1 MKGNL
6 LLNQEISENS
16 KLIEDIAFNISKE
29 FTQELDKVM
38 GICKS
43 IFQSKDKITN
53 QEIEDL
59 LAQLPS
65 ILYFVNE
72 GQEAVGIKQDI
83 AEMTRKT
90 NYNIAREKANGT
102 VADKNT
108 TAEGQVINEAIN
120 EIIYQ
125 RAYKLIRAKIEM
137 AQEMVNSL
145 KRIFDARMMEYQ
157 IGNGVR
163 R

>member
-1 MKGNL
+1 MKENL

-16 KLIEDIAFNISKE
+16 KLIEDIAFDISKE

-38 GICKS
+38 GTCKS

>member
-1 MKGNL
+1 MKENL

-38 GICKS
+38 GTCKS

-157 IGNGVR
+157 IGNWVR

>member
-83 AEMTRKT
+83 AEITRKT

-102 VADKNT
+102 IADKNA

>member
-83 AEMTRKT
+83 AEITRKT

-102 VADKNT
+102 IADKNT

-137 AQEMVNSL
+137 AQEMINSL

>member
-59 LAQLPS
+59 LTQLPS

-83 AEMTRKT
+83 AEITRKT

-102 VADKNT
+102 IADKNT

>member
-1 MKGNL
+1 MKENL

-16 KLIEDIAFNISKE
+16 KLIEDIAFNISRE

-59 LAQLPS
+59 LTQLPS

-83 AEMTRKT
+83 AEMTKKA

-108 TAEGQVINEAIN
+108 TAESQVINEAIN

-137 AQEMVNSL
+137 AQEMINSL

>member
-1 MKGNL
+1 MKENL

-38 GICKS
+38 GTCKS

-83 AEMTRKT
+83 AEMTKKA

-108 TAEGQVINEAIN
+108 TAESQVINEAIN

>member
-1 MKGNL
+1 MKENL

-16 KLIEDIAFNISKE
+16 KLIEDIAFNISRE

-102 VADKNT
+102 IADKNT

>member
-6 LLNQEISENS
+6 LLNQEISQNS

-102 VADKNT
+102 IADKNT

>member
-1 MKGNL
+1 MKENL

-16 KLIEDIAFNISKE
+16 KLIEDIAFNISRE

-102 VADKNT
+102 IADKNT

-157 IGNGVR
+157 IGHGVR

>member
-16 KLIEDIAFNISKE
+16 KLIEDIAFNISRE

-83 AEMTRKT
+83 AEMTKKA

-108 TAEGQVINEAIN
+108 TAESQVINEAIN

>member
-1 MKGNL
+1 MKENL

-59 LAQLPS
+59 LTQLPS

-83 AEMTRKT
+83 AEMTKKA

-108 TAEGQVINEAIN
+108 TAESQVINEAIN

-137 AQEMVNSL
+137 AQEMINSL

>member
-83 AEMTRKT
+83 AEITRKT

-102 VADKNT
+102 IADKNT

>member
-1 MKGNL
+1 MKENL

-16 KLIEDIAFNISKE
+16 KLIEDIAFNISKD

-38 GICKS
+38 GTCKS

>member
-16 KLIEDIAFNISKE
+16 KLIEDIAFNISRE

-72 GQEAVGIKQDI
+72 GQEAVSIKQDI
-83 AEMTRKT
+83 AEMTKKA

-108 TAEGQVINEAIN
+108 TAESQVINEAIN

-125 RAYKLIRAKIEM
+125 RAYKLITAKIEM

-157 IGNGVR
+157 IGNGIR

>member
-1 MKGNL
+1 MKENL

-38 GICKS
+38 GTCKS

-65 ILYFVNE
+65 ILYFANE

>member
-1 MKGNL
+1 MKENL

-16 KLIEDIAFNISKE
+16 KLIEDIAFNISRE

-38 GICKS
+38 GTCKS

>member
-1 MKGNL
+1 MKENL

-16 KLIEDIAFNISKE
+16 KLIEDIAFNISRE

-83 AEMTRKT
+83 AEMTKKA

-108 TAEGQVINEAIN
+108 TAESQVINEAIN

>member
-1 MKGNL
+1 MKENL
-6 LLNQEISENS
+6 LLNQEISKNS

-38 GICKS
+38 GTCKS

>member
-59 LAQLPS
+59 LTQLPA

-83 AEMTRKT
+83 AEITRKT

-102 VADKNT
+102 IADKNT

>member
-1 MKGNL
+1 MKENL

-29 FTQELDKVM
+29 FTQELDGVM
-38 GICKS
+38 STCKN

-83 AEMTRKT
+83 GAE
-90 NYNIAREKANGT
+90 ISS
-102 VADKNT
+102 D
-108 TAEGQVINEAIN
+108 
-120 EIIYQ
+120 
-125 RAYKLIRAKIEM
+125 
-137 AQEMVNSL
+137 
-145 KRIFDARMMEYQ
+145 
-157 IGNGVR
+157 R

>member
-1 MKGNL
+1 MKENL

-16 KLIEDIAFNISKE
+16 KLIEDIAFNISRE

-38 GICKS
+38 GIFKS

-83 AEMTRKT
+83 AEITRKT

>member
-1 MKGNL
+1 MKENL

-38 GICKS
+38 RTCKS

>member
-1 MKGNL
+1 MKENL

-38 GICKS
+38 GTCKS

-72 GQEAVGIKQDI
+72 GQEAVGIKKDI
-83 AEMTRKT
+83 AEMTKKV

-108 TAEGQVINEAIN
+108 TAESQVINEAIN

>member
-1 MKGNL
+1 
-6 LLNQEISENS
+6 
-16 KLIEDIAFNISKE
+16 
-29 FTQELDKVM
+29 M
-38 GICKS
+38 GTCKS

-83 AEMTRKT
+83 AEMTKKA

-108 TAEGQVINEAIN
+108 TAESQVINEAIN

>member
-1 MKGNL
+1 MKENL

-16 KLIEDIAFNISKE
+16 KLIEDIAFNISRE

-83 AEMTRKT
+83 AEMTKKA

-102 VADKNT
+102 IADKNT
-108 TAEGQVINEAIN
+108 TAESQVINEAIN

>member
-59 LAQLPS
+59 LTQLPS

>member
-1 MKGNL
+1 MKENL

-16 KLIEDIAFNISKE
+16 KLIEDIAFNISRE

-59 LAQLPS
+59 LTQLPS

-83 AEMTRKT
+83 AEITRKT

-102 VADKNT
+102 IADKNT

>member
-16 KLIEDIAFNISKE
+16 KLIEDIAFNISRE

-102 VADKNT
+102 IADKNT

>member
-1 MKGNL
+1 MKENL

-16 KLIEDIAFNISKE
+16 KLIEDIAFNISRE

-38 GICKS
+38 GTCKS

-83 AEMTRKT
+83 AEMTKKA

-108 TAEGQVINEAIN
+108 TAESQVINEAIN

>member
-38 GICKS
+38 GTCKS

-102 VADKNT
+102 IADKNT

>member
-1 MKGNL
+1 MKENL

-16 KLIEDIAFNISKE
+16 KLIEDIAFNISQE
-29 FTQELDKVM
+29 STQELDKVM
-38 GICKS
+38 GTCKS

>member
-1 MKGNL
+1 MKENL

-38 GICKS
+38 GTCKS

-83 AEMTRKT
+83 AEMTRKA

-108 TAEGQVINEAIN
+108 AAESQVINEAIN

>member
-1 MKGNL
+1 MKENL

-38 GICKS
+38 GTCKS

-83 AEMTRKT
+83 AEMTKKA

-108 TAEGQVINEAIN
+108 TAESQVINEAIN

-137 AQEMVNSL
+137 AQEMINSL